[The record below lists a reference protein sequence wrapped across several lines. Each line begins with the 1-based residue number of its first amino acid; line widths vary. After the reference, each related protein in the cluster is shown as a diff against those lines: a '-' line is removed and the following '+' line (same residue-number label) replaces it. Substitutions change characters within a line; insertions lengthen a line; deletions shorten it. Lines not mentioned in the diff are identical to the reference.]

1 MSRSSALVWATF
13 AAIIGGGGLI
23 YLLTTISPWHA
34 DGTQNLPAIVGFFGA
49 TFLLLAGIAS
59 VAALAL
65 HERVPLLAGITP
77 RQPGAM
83 PAPEVAIRQGVLLS
97 VALCTSL
104 LLSMLG
110 LLDPAFALVAILIAA
125 LLEAIWQSIPALRHT
140 S

>member
-13 AAIIGGGGLI
+13 AAIMGGGGLI
-23 YLLTTISPWHA
+23 YLLTSISPWLA
-34 DGTQNLPAIVGFFGA
+34 DGAQNIPAIVGFFGA
-49 TFLLLAGIAS
+49 SFLLLAGIAS
-59 VAALAL
+59 VIALAL
-65 HERVPLLAGITP
+65 HERIPLLAGVT
-77 RQPGAM
+77 RKQPGAV

-97 VALCTSL
+97 LALCVSL

-125 LLEAIWQSIPALRHT
+125 LLEAIWQSIPALRH

>member
-1 MSRSSALVWATF
+1 MSRTSALVWATF
-13 AAIIGGGGLI
+13 AAILGGGALI
-23 YLLTTISPWHA
+23 YLLTTVSPWLP
-34 DGTQNLPAIVGFFGA
+34 DGAQNLPAIVGFFGA
-49 TFLLLAGIAS
+49 VFLLLSGIAS

-65 HERVPLLAGITP
+65 HERLPILAGVSR
-77 RQPGAM
+77 RQPGAV

-97 VALCTSL
+97 LALCASL

-125 LLEAIWQSIPALRHT
+125 LVEAIWQSIPALRH

>member
-23 YLLTTISPWHA
+23 YLLTTISPWLA
-34 DGTQNLPAIVGFFGA
+34 DGAQNLPAVVGFFGA
-49 TFLLLAGIAS
+49 CFLLLAGIAS
-59 VAALAL
+59 VIALAL
-65 HERVPLLAGITP
+65 HERIPLLAGITR
-77 RQPGAM
+77 RQPGAV

-97 VALCTSL
+97 LALCVSL
-104 LLSMLG
+104 FLSMLG

-140 S
+140 